1 MHFKSRLRESN
12 LCAVSLLDALSHNAG
27 EEFSCRLNS
36 ATAIGDESAGD
47 AAEDERLEL
56 LGGIAGEIRELA
68 ATGDLGQA
76 RVYVGL
82 LRHLAGGAI
91 SAAASIQ
98 QETLSSDWN

>member
-1 MHFKSRLRESN
+1 VQVKSRLRESN

-27 EEFSCRLNS
+27 EELSCRLNS
-36 ATAIGDESAGD
+36 ATTIIGGPAAD

-68 ATGDLGQA
+68 ATGDLGRA

-91 SAAASIQ
+91 SAGASLQ
-98 QETLSSDWN
+98 RETLSSDWN